1 MSVRCKTLVF
11 VSVSKDLTKL
21 CLDIAQ
27 VFSNF
32 ASVIQQF
39 TPMNQTNKIVW
50 LVDTIHKAGKISYC
64 ELNDKWVRN
73 EKFSGG
79 IDLSKRTLHK
89 WIDVIFDTFGV
100 IVANEGKGEYRY
112 YLEDPEELQNG
123 SMERWLFDINSVSN
137 ALIDNKSLH
146 KRIMLEQIPS
156 GHRYMNEVMEAMK
169 QNKRLRIISHDY
181 YENKDSLLIIEPYL
195 LRLWH
200 QRWYI
205 VANTVNTNEVRR
217 YCLDRIVDMQMMHEV
232 FTMPD
237 EFSAEEFFRDCY
249 GVMSD
254 SYGPEATRVR
264 LKLTAFQA
272 NYVRDL
278 PLHESQQEIER
289 NDEYSIFELYVR
301 PTYDLY
307 QEVLRMGTQVE
318 VLEPN
323 YMREEIFEMIRI
335 MYNQYIN

>member
-1 MSVRCKTLVF
+1 MAF
-11 VSVSKDLTKL
+11 
-21 CLDIAQ
+21 
-27 VFSNF
+27 
-32 ASVIQQF
+32 
-39 TPMNQTNKIVW
+39 NQTNKIVW
-50 LVDTIHKAGKISYC
+50 LVDTIKQAGKISFRDLN
-64 ELNDKWVRN
+64 ELWKEN
-73 EKFSGG
+73 ECLGAG
-79 IDLSKRTLHK
+79 ADLSKRTLHK
-89 WIDVIFDTFGV
+89 WIDVIFDTFGI
-100 IVANEGKGEYRY
+100 IVSNEGRGEYRY
-112 YLEDPEELQNG
+112 YLENPDGLKND
-123 SMERWLFDINSVSN
+123 SMGRWLYSVNSVSN
-137 ALIDNKSLH
+137 ALMEHKPLH
-146 KRIMLEQIPS
+146 NRIILENIPS
-156 GHRYMNEVMEAMK
+156 AKNHLDTIMTAMK
-169 QNKRLRIISHDY
+169 NNNRLRIISHDY
-181 YENKDSLLIIEPYL
+181 FDNKDSLLIIEPYL

-205 VANTVNTNEVRR
+205 VAKTVNTNVVRR
-217 YCLDRIVDMQMMHEV
+217 YCLDRIVDMQVMHEV

-237 EFSAEEFFRDCY
+237 DFSAEDFFRDCY

-323 YMREEIFEMIRI
+323 YMREEIIDMIRT
-335 MYNQYIN
+335 MYNQYTK

>member
-1 MSVRCKTLVF
+1 
-11 VSVSKDLTKL
+11 
-21 CLDIAQ
+21 
-27 VFSNF
+27 
-32 ASVIQQF
+32 
-39 TPMNQTNKIVW
+39 MNQTNKIVW

-89 WIDVIFDTFGV
+89 WIDVIFDTFGI
-100 IVANEGKGEYRY
+100 IVANEGKSEYRY
-112 YLEDPEELQNG
+112 YLENPDELKNG
-123 SMERWLFDINSVSN
+123 SMERWLYSVNSVSN
-137 ALIDNKSLH
+137 ALMEHKSLH
-146 KRIMLEQIPS
+146 GRIMLENIPS
-156 GHRYMNEVMEAMK
+156 AENHLDTIMTAMK
-169 QNKRLRIISHDY
+169 NNHRLRIISHDY
-181 YENKDSLLIIEPYL
+181 YENKDSLLIVEPYL

-217 YCLDRIVDMQMMHEV
+217 YCLDRIVDMQVMDEV

-237 EFSAEEFFRDCY
+237 DFSAEEFFRDCY

-254 SYGPEATRVR
+254 TFGPEARVVR
-264 LKLTAFQA
+264 LKITAFQA

-289 NDEYSIFELYVR
+289 NDEYSIFELFVR

-323 YMREEIFEMIRI
+323 YMREEILEMIRL
-335 MYNQYIN
+335 MYNQYTK